1 MPKLM
6 TRMRTVLKRAAG
18 IRPPSRAASGRR
30 SIARGP
36 TASLQY
42 GHTRSFVVIKA
53 RQCGHMRRESI
64 WNHHSRECAAIASG
78 KESKFGAE
86 CSRKGFFGVG
96 QALLD
101 IMHA

>member
-1 MPKLM
+1 
-6 TRMRTVLKRAAG
+6 
-18 IRPPSRAASGRR
+18 
-30 SIARGP
+30 
-36 TASLQY
+36 
-42 GHTRSFVVIKA
+42 
-53 RQCGHMRRESI
+53 MRRESI

-101 IMHA
+101 IMHAGDLFGVDIAQSFGDGLNFQTAIADTFTVDFAQ